1 MSERRK
7 RSTLH
12 SRLESEVLPL
22 FKGRLLSFDLHASHA
37 FASLASNARNTALTL
52 GHADAYFAA
61 TAASQ
66 DVAVATRDTAPFAAM
81 GLDVINPWG

>member
-1 MSERRK
+1 M
-7 RSTLH
+7 H

-37 FASLASNARNTALTL
+37 FASLASNARKTGLTL
-52 GHADAYFAA
+52 GHGDAYIAA

-66 DVAVATRDTAPFAAM
+66 DLAVATRDTAPFAAM

>member
-1 MSERRK
+1 M
-7 RSTLH
+7 H

-37 FASLASNARNTALTL
+37 FASLASNARKPALTL
-52 GHADAYFAA
+52 GHADAYIAA

>member
-1 MSERRK
+1 M
-7 RSTLH
+7 
-12 SRLESEVLPL
+12 LPL
-22 FKGRLLSFDLHASHA
+22 FKRRLLPFDLHA
-37 FASLASNARNTALTL
+37 FASLASNARKTGLTL

-61 TAASQ
+61 AAASQ

>member
-1 MSERRK
+1 M
-7 RSTLH
+7 
-12 SRLESEVLPL
+12 LPL

-37 FASLASNARNTALTL
+37 VASLASNARNTALTL
-52 GHADAYFAA
+52 GHADAYI
-61 TAASQ
+61 AASQ

>member
-1 MSERRK
+1 M
-7 RSTLH
+7 
-12 SRLESEVLPL
+12 ESEVLPL